1 MPWKIWDLTQR
12 SLKLLE
18 DADSQMK
25 FYRLLIV
32 IGKREYCVQLGV
44 SVFYL
49 INTDIYSAINYNG
62 IHFSF
67 HLYSGT
73 TLYGHPLYTDSF
85 VCPDKKLIY
94 FL

>member
-12 SLKLLE
+12 SLKLLQ

-25 FYRLLIV
+25 FYEALIV

-49 INTDIYSAINYNG
+49 INTDIYSAFIIG
-62 IHFSF
+62 SISTAVLT
-67 HLYSGT
+67 LYS
-73 TLYGHPLYTDSF
+73 S
-85 VCPDKKLIY
+85 
-94 FL
+94 